1 MSFNALLA
9 DLETLQ
15 KARRP
20 AAVGNDG
27 DDALIRQAAAGDADQ
42 DGTPDGKD
50 LPELDDPSGSD
61 GSEGRKTNPVKAGAA
76 GQNAVEKEEEEE
88 EEEENEYFGKALTLT
103 TPDGAALT
111 AYDATALLKGVH
123 QRLSALESDLL
134 KTVQVQ
140 TDLIKSLSA
149 DLTALKEQGRG
160 RKSVLN
166 LHEKPGHY
174 ATTSSVEPRAVL
186 AKALSAQK
194 AGRLTGADVARIETY
209 LGRGEAIP
217 ADLAP
222 LLNGSV

>member
-20 AAVGNDG
+20 AADGNDG

-61 GSEGRKTNPVKAGAA
+61 GSKRRKAGAA
-76 GQNAVEKEEEEE
+76 GQNAAEKEEEE